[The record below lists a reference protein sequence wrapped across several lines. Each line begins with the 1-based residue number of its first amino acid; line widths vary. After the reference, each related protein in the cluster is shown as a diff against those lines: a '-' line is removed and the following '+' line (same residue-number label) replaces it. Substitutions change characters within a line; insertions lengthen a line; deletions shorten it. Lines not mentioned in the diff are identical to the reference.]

1 MQLYHYRS
9 VESALA
15 EIGDGTFHFASRDE
29 LNDPIEGFLRVYWQ
43 GDKSAWEGLFRNY
56 ICSLYQAIEFY
67 QLRADEEAL
76 HHQSLVIDIHARDH
90 TPLGEIWK
98 RIGDQFTADPTIQRL
113 AEFYGRNR
121 LKISEKELRLI
132 LHFVHGI
139 AAILC
144 IKSRSDQKRMPEK
157 MGNRLLELFSSEK
170 LPFPFEMMDAGLL
183 PEEYR
188 EKIAK
193 TAADTIEDMRELHF
207 IHFGLD
213 EDISESEQEDS
224 NERTA
229 AGQLRSWM
237 TVFVDFPKIYVN
249 QLRGMVYPESLT
261 VCFSIKND
269 DSAMWGHY
277 AENHRGVCFVYD
289 FGDAFSVK
297 DERQSYPVRPQPVCY
312 EGELIERNFFET
324 FGRLTIPQ
332 IRSWL
337 TGTDGLSDCF
347 SAFADEKTWRDN
359 YWAAYEAK
367 TYRKLKDWEYEQEHR
382 VTLANIRNAFD
393 TAESRN
399 LKYDPE
405 VLKGVIFGI
414 RTSEYD
420 KKQIMEKLQERRE
433 ELRDFVF
440 YQAEY
445 DDAKQ
450 EIVIRKKRLWTL

>member
-9 VESALA
+9 IESALA

-56 ICSLYQAIEFY
+56 VCSLYQAIEFY

-157 MGNRLLELFSSEK
+157 TLLALFIIMLCYRGTIINVHLMNPRLHVSRQSS
-170 LPFPFEMMDAGLL
+170 G
-183 PEEYR
+183 
-188 EKIAK
+188 
-193 TAADTIEDMRELHF
+193 
-207 IHFGLD
+207 GLD
-213 EDISESEQEDS
+213 EDTSESEQEDS

-249 QLRGMVYPESLT
+249 QLRGMVYPESFT

-277 AENHRGVCFVYD
+277 AENHKGVCFVYE
-289 FGDAFSVK
+289 FGDAFSVR